1 MTWTTI
7 LYHPTV
13 ADRFAAA
20 LKEAGHTDPVVIA
33 RNREELIELLPQ
45 AQVAFTWGIPPGVL
59 AEHGQHLLWLQNM
72 GAGIDSLLAE
82 PLPPN
87 LIITRVI
94 DHFGPMMSEYVMAM
108 LLAHTQRFRQAWQ
121 QQQDQVWKQYR
132 TGTWEGK
139 RLGIAGIGEIG
150 QVTARYAK
158 AFGMEVWGLAR
169 TPGARPHI
177 DRVFT
182 TDERLAF
189 CAGLDALVLILPL
202 TPETRGLFGAAEFA
216 ALPRGAYFINVG
228 RGAVT
233 DEQALIAALQSGHLS
248 GAALDV
254 FEQEP
259 LPPGHPFWTM
269 PNVTVTP
276 HVSGITRPEGACRQF
291 RENYKR
297 LQAGKPLLGV
307 VDLDRGY

>member
-1 MTWTTI
+1 MSWTTL
-7 LYHPTV
+7 LYNPVT
-13 ADRFAAA
+13 ADRYAAA
-20 LKEAGHTDPVVIA
+20 LAATGHTDPVLVA
-33 RNREELIELLPQ
+33 RNEAELIEQLPK
-45 AQVAFTWGIPPGVL
+45 AQVAFTWSLPRGVL
-59 AEHGQHLLWLQNM
+59 AKHGQHLIWLQNM
-72 GAGIDSLLAE
+72 GAGIDKLLSDT
-82 PLPPN
+82 LPPN

-108 LLAHTQRFRQAWQ
+108 LLAQTQRFRQAWQ
-121 QQQDQVWKQYR
+121 QQQEQVWKQYR

-150 QVTARYAK
+150 LVTARYAK
-158 AFGMEVWGLAR
+158 AFGMEVRGLAR
-169 TPGARPHI
+169 TPGDRPNI

-182 TDERLAF
+182 TEQRLEF

-216 ALPRGAYFINVG
+216 ALPKGAYFINVG
-228 RGAVT
+228 RGAVA

-254 FEQEP
+254 FAEEP
-259 LPPGHPFWTM
+259 LPPGHPFWTL

-291 RENYKR
+291 RENYLR

-307 VDLDRGY
+307 VDRNRGY